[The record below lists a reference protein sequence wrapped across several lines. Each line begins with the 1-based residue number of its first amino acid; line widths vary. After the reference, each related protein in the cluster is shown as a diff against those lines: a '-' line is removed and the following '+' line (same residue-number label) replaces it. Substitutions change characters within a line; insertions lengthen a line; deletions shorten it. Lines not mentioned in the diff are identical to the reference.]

1 MPTILPMKGQYV
13 KLEGISKKE
22 HVNVD
27 TISGRDFMKKHRF
40 DIGPGNG

>member
-1 MPTILPMKGQYV
+1 MTNANMKHRYV

-27 TISGRDFMKKHRF
+27 SVSRKDFMKKHRF
-40 DIGPGNG
+40 DLSPRNR